1 MVVEDLNKVV
11 GLKDKQIMS
20 MEKKDL
26 SNEQEI
32 KRLKTQI
39 AVKSNVDIK
48 HTFNQKYLD
57 DSIT

>member
-1 MVVEDLNKVV
+1 
-11 GLKDKQIMS
+11 MS

-26 SNEQEI
+26 SNEKEI
-32 KRLKTQI
+32 KKLKTQI
-39 AVKSNVDIK
+39 ADKSNVDIK